1 MLHLPFQDTKCIN
14 QDYIRR
20 IATIFGDLYSR
31 VCEKRYKELT
41 LNGNIIAKVIKEV
54 EKELNGGGELN
65 VEELYLKVI
74 NDLYQSAYN
83 YCILNYHEDMQ
94 SEFEDERPKS
104 LEQLLLVFERVS
116 ENALVKFQEFN
127 LDEAL
132 YQQYYSKLERHIAEK
147 EQIIMDINR
156 KKTEQVILEDYD
168 QKEVGNIKYY
178 RQFVELI
185 EKEHKELTH
194 GRAEIIARVNSQF
207 YIKSNTSNSIELQTL
222 RAIEALKDS
231 ITTAKK
237 ERD

>member
-1 MLHLPFQDTKCIN
+1 
-14 QDYIRR
+14 
-20 IATIFGDLYSR
+20 
-31 VCEKRYKELT
+31 
-41 LNGNIIAKVIKEV
+41 
-54 EKELNGGGELN
+54 
-65 VEELYLKVI
+65 
-74 NDLYQSAYN
+74 
-83 YCILNYHEDMQ
+83 
-94 SEFEDERPKS
+94 
-104 LEQLLLVFERVS
+104 
-116 ENALVKFQEFN
+116 
-127 LDEAL
+127 
-132 YQQYYSKLERHIAEK
+132 
-147 EQIIMDINR
+147 MDINR
-156 KKTEQVILEDYD
+156 KKTEQIILEDYD